1 MGIRSEDFTCQW
13 CRTLS
18 GIVSFMMFHDVANIA
33 AVSHGSFL
41 ICPKMDRCN
50 LIWYCIETVH
60 GTQMCTLFPPT
71 KIESCAFMWN
81 MYTNIYPSPKIH
93 ESTIVV
99 VCRFRGAWRA
109 TWQLV
114 GIVGGQR
121 FYAHSLGALV
131 FYVFFMANVWRP
143 SLKRTAV
150 KHLKHWGC
158 QADRCE
164 LFVSGY
170 LLGSGKLMEGIRCD
184 YDGSTDEHEDGQ
196 GLWVVFCFLLLGHE
210 SYVDC
215 LLTFLHVNNLLI
227 LLEQWCVHVFWSH
240 SWV

>member
-1 MGIRSEDFTCQW
+1 MGIRSEDFACQW

-60 GTQMCTLFPPT
+60 GTQMCTLFHPT

-131 FYVFFMANVWRP
+131 FYVFFHGKRLETLPETNSGQAPETLGLPGWQVWTVRFRGICWAP
-143 SLKRTAV
+143 ESWWREFDVTTMV
-150 KHLKHWGC
+150 QRMNMRMG
-158 QADRCE
+158 RVCE
-164 LFVSGY
+164 CSFVF
-170 LLGSGKLMEGIRCD
+170 
-184 YDGSTDEHEDGQ
+184 
-196 GLWVVFCFLLLGHE
+196 FCW
-210 SYVDC
+210 DMRAM
-215 LLTFLHVNNLLI
+215 LI
-227 LLEQWCVHVFWSH
+227 VYWHFYM
-240 SWV
+240 